1 MAGTAHSEPYRR
13 MIEKL
18 RLARLDARLKQS
30 DVATALGKPQS
41 YVSKVEN
48 GERRI
53 DPVELRLFA
62 RLYGKRLGDFVD

>member
-13 MIEKL
+13 MIQRL
-18 RLARLDARLKQS
+18 RQARLDAGFNQA
-30 DVATALGKPQS
+30 DVAAQLDKPQS

-53 DPVELRLFA
+53 DPIELRLFA
-62 RLYGKRLGDFVD
+62 QIYGKRLGDFVE